1 MNSAISQ
8 QLYESTLA
16 MLALAGPVL
25 VTAALIGFIMALF
38 QAATQIQ
45 DQTLPQILKMF
56 IIAAMVVLGGAG
68 LAGPMVQFTE
78 NLFINFPRMVG

>member
-16 MLALAGPVL
+16 MLALAGPIL
-25 VTAALIGFIMALF
+25 VTAALIGFVIALF

>member
-1 MNSAISQ
+1 MNSAIAQ

-25 VTAALIGFIMALF
+25 VSAALIGFVMALF

-56 IIAAMVVLGGAG
+56 VIAAIVVLGGAG
-68 LAGPMVQFTE
+68 LAGPMVRFTE